1 MLALAKVIYFSNDS
15 EQRIESFSFFGH
27 IKIEKMKLRFDSRRD
42 RNNDMIVDVI

>member
-27 IKIEKMKLRFDSRRD
+27 IKIEKMKLRFDSRQD
-42 RNNDMIVDVI
+42 ENNDMIVDVI